1 MGNTPSSE
9 GSPRPQKLSKPR
21 QLALVPG
28 SSDPADGSKSQHG
41 RFSNS
46 YLAGS
51 APISP
56 TQTSPVE
63 PTDLGIGIALAGD
76 EIENG
81 MAPIARPST
90 RRDSRRWSVVSR
102 TQSLQSEHSRS
113 RSSIVGPGSRPN
125 SLVSDGGP
133 MPPTRTES
141 LQSLGHRGS
150 SSFNVRNYEAQRLM
164 TLDRDVINEFP
175 EMVVESHSLVSEV
188 TETTWKSS
196 NPAHPSSAPIT
207 RSNSD
212 VSAYMPTRRRSIIQT
227 PGVATRA
234 HRSPPSAKSSLHNS
248 LPTTPSHT
256 RHNSIE
262 SVVERTSSAPPAQ
275 FSSQPPDR
283 VVTPCELDYQQLG
296 GMKFGSLRIINGSPG
311 RSPRPDATIE
321 SERDSAPARPTFRTS
336 YSGRE
341 APTSDRVTDPSPSPR
356 KRLFKVPNPPEAI
369 AEGSGELAACEETP
383 VSENGNGLVYVTV
396 ETLDIR
402 DDPSAKPTAE
412 RIRLELERKTL
423 KNLNRSDSG
432 FISSPSSE
440 SSRVAASKAD
450 SGYSSNV
457 SLRSLRSLRSAVTDV
472 GRKSPE
478 KTQDKTPEQLCSEMA
493 ELRRPALSSS
503 NTSTPVQVKIHDQPG
518 RRATLPSIPSDHAV
532 PVKSSSRPSLPSL
545 NRGSRMWIP
554 SLKASG
560 SREFQVL
567 RSRPRSSPDANQDPD
582 CIMENPGDLPNL
594 PPQLDASRDTN
605 GGRFQRLLSVS
616 HRKGPPKVRS
626 NRMADGRTPPSPS
639 RAQHLTT
646 GADGSPKGSRLQELR
661 DEKSKETLRTIM
673 SVGSTDVLQSGLG
686 RQASNPQDVATPET
700 PERPTL
706 KPRRRSFRE
715 ATQSIAHAATAL
727 LGSTKSTSTKASK
740 VTEEEAPRR
749 KADAVDTARTQRN
762 NKSGMSDQAVKRTA
776 TKPKATESRTHNQLV
791 PAAAKSSTQA
801 SSGTRPS
808 HHTSS
813 AIVPYNVKKTRT
825 PPPVSMQTRSGKQQ
839 RGKTPVEH
847 RSTSGELAT
856 PRRLT
861 VPRDPRRGLIHSY
874 PPAQAT
880 PAFYGQPFDNRVI
893 SMSPQQLASLTG
905 RQQMLWNVGSNQHP
919 SPLPVALAG
928 QQGVV
933 STPARQGQHRSHT
946 RVRSRNTSSQQNP
959 GQLPPRMQSI
969 HDGNQLGQQWLQ
981 NYSPQASVQTHGM
994 DAMMYQQYQQYQQF
1008 DHDFNQNLQQ
1018 THSRHRR
1025 AISQGAAHGHNPP
1038 FRVLHSYNS
1047 PAYRGVPIWG

>member
-9 GSPRPQKLSKPR
+9 GSPRPQKLSKSR
-21 QLALVPG
+21 QLALVTG
-28 SSDPADGSKSQHG
+28 TSDPADGSKSQHG

-51 APISP
+51 TPISP

-63 PTDLGIGIALAGD
+63 PADLGIGIALAGD
-76 EIENG
+76 EMENG
-81 MAPIARPST
+81 MAPIARPGT
-90 RRDSRRWSVVSR
+90 RRDSRGWSVVSH

-113 RSSIVGPGSRPN
+113 RSSIVGPSSRPN

-133 MPPTRTES
+133 LPSTRTES
-141 LQSLGHRGS
+141 LQSLGHRVS
-150 SSFNVRNYEAQRLM
+150 SSFNVRNYEAQRLL
-164 TLDRDVINEFP
+164 TLDRGVINESP
-175 EMVVESHSLVSEV
+175 EIVMESHSLVSEV

-234 HRSPPSAKSSLHNS
+234 HRSPPSVKSSFHNS

-341 APTSDRVTDPSPSPR
+341 APTFDRVTDPSPSPR
-356 KRLFKVPNPPEAI
+356 KRLFKVPNPSEAI
-369 AEGSGELAACEETP
+369 VEGSGELTACEETP
-383 VSENGNGLVYVTV
+383 ASENGSGQVYVTV

-478 KTQDKTPEQLCSEMA
+478 KAPDKTPEQLCSEMA

-503 NTSTPVQVKIHDQPG
+503 NTSTPVQVKTHDQPG
-518 RRATLPSIPSDHAV
+518 RRATLPSIPSDHTV
-532 PVKSSSRPSLPSL
+532 PVKSPSRRSLPSL
-545 NRGSRMWIP
+545 NRMWIS

-567 RSRPRSSPDANQDPD
+567 RSRPRSSPDANQDQD
-582 CIMENPGDLPNL
+582 CIMENPGGLPDLPS
-594 PPQLDASRDTN
+594 QLDASKDAN

-616 HRKGPPKVRS
+616 HRKGPPKVRN

-639 RAQHLTT
+639 RVQHLTT
-646 GADGSPKGSRLQELR
+646 GADGSLKGSRLRELR
-661 DEKSKETLRTIM
+661 DEKSKETLRTIT

-686 RQASNPQDVATPET
+686 RQGSNPQDTVKPET

-706 KPRRRSFRE
+706 KPPRRRSFRE
-715 ATQSIAHAATAL
+715 ATQSIAQAATAF
-727 LGSTKSTSTKASK
+727 LGSTKSPSTKASK

-749 KADAVDTARTQRN
+749 KAEAIDTARTQRN
-762 NKSGMSDQAVKRTA
+762 NNKSDMSDQTAKRTT
-776 TKPKATESRTHNQLV
+776 TKLKAIESRTHNQLV
-791 PAAAKSSTQA
+791 PAAAKTSAQT
-801 SSGTRPS
+801 SGTRPS
-808 HHTSS
+808 KHTLS
-813 AIVPYNVKKTRT
+813 AIVPYNVKKTKT

-839 RGKTPVEH
+839 RGKTPVKH

-874 PPAQAT
+874 PPAQAA

-905 RQQMLWNVGSNQHP
+905 HQQMAWNVGSNQHP

-933 STPARQGQHRSHT
+933 STPAQQGQHSSHT
-946 RVRSRNTSSQQNP
+946 RVRSRNTSSQQNH

-981 NYSPQASVQTHGM
+981 NYSPQANVQTHGV
-994 DAMMYQQYQQYQQF
+994 DAMMYQQYQQHQQF
-1008 DHDFNQNLQQ
+1008 DHNFNQNLQQ

-1025 AISQGAAHGHNPP
+1025 AISQGAVHGHNPP